1 MERGG
6 GGASPPFLIQPGAG
20 AGGRLAVRR
29 RGLVCA
35 IRPKLS
41 QKPLMVDGKVAPLT
55 AGMSATVE
63 VVTGRR
69 RVIDYL
75 WSPIAKATQ
84 EAGRER

>member
-1 MERGG
+1 MVRQTIR
-6 GGASPPFLIQPGAG
+6 STG
-20 AGGRLAVRR
+20 AGGGNTASSQRAASVV
-29 RGLVCA
+29 RGLSLVLPM
-35 IRPKLS
+35 RLQLS
-41 QKPLMVDGKVAPLT
+41 QRALNVDGRRAVLT
-55 AGMSATVE
+55 AGMSVTVD